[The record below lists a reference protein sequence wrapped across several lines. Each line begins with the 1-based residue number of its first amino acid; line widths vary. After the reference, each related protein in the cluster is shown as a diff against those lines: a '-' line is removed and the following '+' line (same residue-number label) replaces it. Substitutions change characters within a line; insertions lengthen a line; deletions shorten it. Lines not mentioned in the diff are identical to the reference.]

1 MNSKSIFFVLILTVF
16 LTASV
21 TTAQEREGR
30 SRQAENMPV
39 PENPA
44 KFVTEHQMRI
54 NGETVSYTATA
65 QETLMYDEK
74 SDEVT
79 GLMWNVSYIRTD
91 NGAGENRPVMFIFNG
106 GPGSSSVWLHMGV
119 FGPKRVV
126 LDDNAADD
134 GAAPFDLQDNPM
146 SLLDVADMVV
156 IDPIGV
162 GYSRTLGSSDGKDVW
177 GVEEDAKSV
186 GNFIYRWLTENN
198 RWQSPKYL
206 AGESYGTTRA
216 AALIGELEGGWTD
229 VAFNGVILISS
240 ILDFNLEDT
249 RHSHILG
256 YLSYLPTMAATSW
269 YHNLVPNRPDNIE
282 EFLSQVRAFTIDE
295 YAPALLKGASLEAR
309 ERQRIID
316 KLHEFTGLSKEY
328 LEQADLKVTAALYR
342 SEVMRSDRKAVGR
355 LDGRFI
361 INERAGNN
369 RTYSYDPSSA
379 GIDAAYTA
387 GLMHYMHNDLG
398 VTGIRREYNILGG
411 IGRWNWPEG
420 RNGTNVAPLLAQ
432 GQAENKDLRI
442 YVTNGYYDM
451 ATPFHGTEMTF
462 NQYGFDMSRVQ
473 LSYFEVGHMIYIHGP
488 SLEKMTR
495 EMREFVTKGQN

>member
-1 MNSKSIFFVLILTVF
+1 MSNFLKIIVSAILIMGVSM
-16 LTASV
+16 AS
-21 TTAQEREGR
+21 AQDRQERKTN
-30 SRQAENMPV
+30 NMPI
-39 PENPA
+39 PEEPA
-44 KFVTEHQMRI
+44 KFVTEHQARI
-54 NGETVSYTATA
+54 NGENVSYTATA
-65 QETLMYDEK
+65 GEMLMRDEK
-74 SDEVT
+74 TDEVT
-79 GLMWNVSYIRTD
+79 GLIWNVSYVRTD
-91 NGAGENRPVMFIFNG
+91 SGADDNRPVMFIFNG

-126 LDDNAADD
+126 LDDDASDD
-134 GAAPFDLQDNPM
+134 GAAPFQLDDNPL
-146 SLLDVADMVV
+146 SLLDVTDMVI
-156 IDPIGV
+156 IDPVGV
-162 GYSRTLGSSDGKDVW
+162 GYSRTLGKSNGKDVW
-177 GVEEDAKSV
+177 GVKEDARSV

-240 ILDFNLEDT
+240 ILDFNFEKTD
-249 RHSHILG
+249 HSHIHG

-269 YHNLVPNRPDNIE
+269 YHNLIPNRPDNIE
-282 EFLSQVRAFTIDE
+282 DLLGEVRDFTIDE
-295 YAPALLKGASLEAR
+295 YAPALLKGSSLSEGD
-309 ERQRIID
+309 RQNIID
-316 KLHEFTGLSKEY
+316 KLHAYTGLSKEY
-328 LEQADLKVTAALYR
+328 IDQADLKVTASLYR
-342 SEVMRSDRKAVGR
+342 SEVMRSQRKAVGR

-361 INERAGNN
+361 IDERAGNN

-387 GLMHYMHNDLG
+387 GIMHYMRNDLG

-432 GQAENKDLRI
+432 GLVENKDLRV

-462 NQYGFDMSRVQ
+462 NNYGFDKSRVQ
-473 LSYFEVGHMIYIHGP
+473 MSYFEVGHMIYIHGP
-488 SLEKMTR
+488 SLERMAR
-495 EMREFVTKGQN
+495 EMREFVLAD

>member
-1 MNSKSIFFVLILTVF
+1 MKNILAAIISIHLIICSGISF
-16 LTASV
+16 
-21 TTAQEREGR
+21 AQEREERNG
-30 SRQAENMPV
+30 QAQNMPI
-39 PENPA
+39 PANPA

-54 NGETVSYTATA
+54 NGENVSYTATA

-74 SDEVT
+74 TDEVT
-79 GLMWNVSYIRTD
+79 GMIWNVSYIRTD
-91 NGAGENRPVMFIFNG
+91 SGAGENRPVMFIFNG

-126 LDDNAADD
+126 LDDNATDD
-134 GAAPFDLQDNPM
+134 GAAPFDLQENPM
-146 SLLDVADMVV
+146 SLLDVTDMVV

-162 GYSRTLGSSDGKDVW
+162 GYSRTLGKSDGKDAW

-240 ILDFNLEDT
+240 ILDFNLEDS
-249 RHSHILG
+249 RHSHIMG

-269 YHNLVPNRPDNIE
+269 YHNLIPDRPDNIE
-282 EFLSQVRAFTIDE
+282 DFLAEVRAFTIDE
-295 YAPALLKGASLEAR
+295 YAPALLKGSSLSDD
-309 ERQRIID
+309 ERQAVID
-316 KLHEFTGLSKEY
+316 KLHAFTGLSKVY
-328 LEQADLKVTAALYR
+328 IDQSDLKVTAALYR
-342 SEVMRSDRKAVGR
+342 SEVMRDQRKAVGR
-355 LDGRFI
+355 LDGRFV
-361 INERAGNN
+361 INEREGNN
-369 RTYSYDPSSA
+369 RTYSYDPSAA
-379 GIDAAYTA
+379 GIDAAYTGA
-387 GLMHYMHNDLG
+387 LMHYMRNDLG
-398 VTGIRREYNILGG
+398 VTGIHRKYNILGG

-442 YVTNGYYDM
+442 YITNGYYDM

-462 NQYGFDMSRVQ
+462 NNYGFDMSRVEM
-473 LSYFEVGHMIYIHGP
+473 SYFEVGHMIYIHGP
-488 SLEKMTR
+488 SLERMTR
-495 EMREFVTKGQN
+495 EMREFVKAD

>member
-1 MNSKSIFFVLILTVF
+1 MVNFLKVVLSFIVIVGVSS
-16 LTASV
+16 A
-21 TTAQEREGR
+21 TAQDRQERK
-30 SRQAENMPV
+30 SNNMPT
-39 PENPA
+39 PEEPA
-44 KFVTEHQMRI
+44 KFVTEHQARI
-54 NGETVSYTATA
+54 NGENVSYTATA
-65 QETLMYDEK
+65 GEMLMRDEK
-74 SDEVT
+74 TDEVT
-79 GLMWNVSYIRTD
+79 GLIWNVSYVRTD
-91 NGAGENRPVMFIFNG
+91 SGADENRPVMFIFNG

-126 LDDNAADD
+126 LDDDASDD
-134 GAAPFDLQDNPM
+134 GAAPFQLDDNPL
-146 SLLDVADMVV
+146 SLLDITDMVI
-156 IDPIGV
+156 IDPVGV
-162 GYSRTLGSSDGKDVW
+162 GYSRTLGKSTGKDVW
-177 GVEEDAKSV
+177 GVKEDARSV

-240 ILDFNLEDT
+240 ILDFNFEKTD
-249 RHSHILG
+249 HSHIHG

-269 YHNLVPNRPDNIE
+269 YHNLIPNRPDNIE
-282 EFLSQVRAFTIDE
+282 DLLSEVRDFTIDE
-295 YAPALLKGASLEAR
+295 YAPALLKGSSLSTA
-309 ERQRIID
+309 ERQSIID
-316 KLHEFTGLSKEY
+316 KLHAYTGLSKEY
-328 LEQADLKVTAALYR
+328 IDQADLKVTAALYR
-342 SEVMRSDRKAVGR
+342 SEIMRDKRKAVGR

-361 INERAGNN
+361 IDERAGNN

-387 GLMHYMHNDLG
+387 GIMHYMRNDLG

-432 GQAENKDLRI
+432 GLKENKDLRV
-442 YVTNGYYDM
+442 YVTNGYFDM

-462 NQYGFDMSRVQ
+462 NNYGFDKSRVKM
-473 LSYFEVGHMIYIHGP
+473 SYFEVGHMIYIHGP
-488 SLEKMTR
+488 SLERMAR
-495 EMREFVTKGQN
+495 EMREFVLDD